1 MSAERKRENIEW
13 IHTVCHEP
21 GATNLP
27 RVLLIG
33 DSITNNYQEYV
44 SEELS
49 GTAYVSTYTSSKCV
63 TDRSFLKELKLM
75 LSDNEYALIQF
86 NNGLHS
92 LGSDLQD
99 MGSAMGEALKL
110 LREEGKGAKIVWAS
124 TTPTVNSDN
133 TRLVKEFNA
142 IAAKVMNENN
152 IPTNDLFALMDPM
165 DRKQYWTDNFHH
177 TVEGKKIAAKQV
189 AAVIRDN
196 LQTNTVSS
204 PVLNATASQPGLA
217 DAAGGK
223 SEEKMDWTR
232 IYWYDA
238 EKNNLPRVLVIGD
251 SIHDDYQRS
260 VNEALVGTAFLST
273 YSTSR
278 SFADPLYVKE
288 LKYILE
294 EYKSDVV
301 VFNNG
306 LHCNNANPIW
316 KTVFSDI
323 PGWEAGLRRVIQLIR
338 DENNGP
344 KIVWAASA
352 PWNESDGPA
361 EVKELNAIAAK
372 AMKENN
378 IPISD
383 AYSAIKTG
391 PQYNEELVDIIVST
405 LRKQLG
411 GDTPSG
417 GASTDAGSKA
427 ASSLLGPTGSIG
439 NASET
444 NSGQ

>member
-1 MSAERKRENIEW
+1 MNAERKRENIEW

-124 TTPTVNSDN
+124 STPTVSFDN

-189 AAVIRDN
+189 AAGIRDN
-196 LQTNTVSS
+196 LQTNR
-204 PVLNATASQPGLA
+204 ASQPGLS

-223 SEEKMDWTR
+223 SEEKMDWTK

-251 SIHDDYQRS
+251 SIHDDYQRP

-288 LKYILE
+288 LKYILD

-338 DENNGP
+338 DEDNGP
-344 KIVWAASA
+344 KIVWAASD
-352 PWNESDGPA
+352 PWNDTSRPA
-361 EVKELNAIAAK
+361 GVNALQEAA
-372 AMKENN
+372 ARVMKENS
-378 IPISD
+378 IPQRD
-383 AYSAIKTG
+383 LYSALKTG
-391 PQYNEELVDIIVST
+391 PQYDEELTALVTST
-405 LRKQLG
+405 ICGALG
-411 GDTPSG
+411 IDGKSG
-417 GASTDAGSKA
+417 ESTTGAAG
-427 ASSLLGPTGSIG
+427 SLLGPTGSVG